1 MEDAKFKT
9 RISLKDT
16 LKDMPVSGVL
26 IIENRKAKAATVRT
40 TATELKKEGYIFF
53 VSDKGRIDDV
63 VVTRIK

>member
-16 LKDMPVSGVL
+16 LRGMSVSEIL
-26 IIENRKAKAATVRT
+26 IIENKKAKAATMRQ
-40 TATELKKEGYIFF
+40 TATELKKEGYQFF

>member
-16 LKDMPVSGVL
+16 LRDMSLKEIL
-26 IIENRKAKAATVRT
+26 IIKNRQVKTATVRS
-40 TATELKKEGYIFF
+40 TATELKKEGYKFF

-63 VVTRIK
+63 VVTRVK

>member
-16 LKDMPVSGVL
+16 LKDMSIFGVL

-40 TATELKKEGYIFF
+40 TATELKKEGYQFF

-63 VVTRIK
+63 LVTRLK